1 MNSFPVN
8 GNNNI
13 NINHGLFPPTPCTA
27 AFNSTGFNFNNTPY
41 YTTTTQPPPQMMISL
56 SNEQKRSEL
65 FQNNNT
71 EFPNGAMENG
81 ILHYTSNVCIL
92 NGINNNNN
100 NNNNNSDMPNASVH
114 VESDNND
121 DNNNSNNV
129 NYVNTNNAKNKTKGS
144 SKNNIKQSDT
154 RNKLKNP
161 TNRKTSKNSKTDENI
176 QSSITDSESN
186 QYKTL
191 TTSESITPT
200 NTPVTQPKKRGPK
213 KKPLTKE
220 REARLKN
227 RRVRANARERSRMH
241 GLNHALELLR
251 RHVPTFSTSQRLS
264 KIETLR
270 LAKNYIRTL
279 SQLLIANQPPTPLE
293 MALNLTEGLS
303 QNTSNLIANT
313 LQVNPRVLIQVQRE
327 NSYPQM
333 NSESNTLDSTDYS
346 HENARTLNTPDQPNC
361 ESINSNQQ
369 NELLNTAHSDY
380 DNQSIMNNEKYYDKL
395 STFPFINNQAVSHN
409 SAVSNSWDHFTPG
422 VVNSDDSSINNPN
435 IFFPSPITDW
445 SQSQL
450 LIPSPV
456 MPPYSPMDTNHI
468 NGSSQSIYNAVNEN
482 IITNSNNSHGNLF
495 LQIMNNN

>member
-1 MNSFPVN
+1 MNSFPVDGN
-8 GNNNI
+8 NNNNNI
-13 NINHGLFPPTPCTA
+13 NINHGLFPATPYTA

-41 YTTTTQPPPQMMISL
+41 YSTTTQPPLQMMTSF
-56 SNEQKRSEL
+56 SNEQKQCEL
-65 FQNNNT
+65 FQNNNNNN
-71 EFPNGAMENG
+71 EFTNDAMEDG

-100 NNNNNSDMPNASVH
+100 NNNMPNASAH
-114 VESDNND
+114 VESNNND
-121 DNNNSNNV
+121 DNNNNSNKLNSV
-129 NYVNTNNAKNKTKGS
+129 TNTKNKTKGS

-154 RNKLKNP
+154 QNKLKHP
-161 TNRKTSKNSKTDENI
+161 TNRKTLKNAKTKENI
-176 QSSITDSESN
+176 QSSITDSQSN

-200 NTPVTQPKKRGPK
+200 NIPVTQPKKRGPK

-227 RRVRANARERSRMH
+227 RRVRANAREQ
-241 GLNHALELLR
+241 LLR

-313 LQVNPRVLIQVQRE
+313 LQVNPRILIQVQRE
-327 NSYPQM
+327 NSYPQL

-346 HENARTLNTPDQPNC
+346 HENVRTLNTPDHPQC

-369 NELLNTAHSDY
+369 NELLNTVHSDY

-395 STFPFINNQAVSHN
+395 STLPFINNQAVSHN
-409 SAVSNSWDHFTPG
+409 SVVSNSWDHFTPG
-422 VVNSDDSSINNPN
+422 VVSSDDSSINNPN
-435 IFFPSPITDW
+435 IFFPNPITDW

-450 LIPSPV
+450 VILPPV
-456 MPPYSPMDTNHI
+456 IPPYSPMNTNHI
-468 NGSSQSIYNAVNEN
+468 HGSSRPVCNAVNEN
-482 IITNSNNSHGNLF
+482 IITSNNNNNNSHENLF